1 MIRSAFLAY
10 SGISTE
16 QILSAL
22 FLLFIAWV
30 MTVILELA
38 IFFITGKRSKNDAL
52 LVLLAN
58 TLTNPVVVFLC
69 WVTVIFT
76 DIHYAA
82 VIIPLELLAVLCE
95 GWIYKRKGD
104 DFKRPYLFSTCA
116 NAFSFGSG
124 LLLQFLEVI

>member
-1 MIRSAFLAY
+1 MTGSVL
-10 SGISTE
+10 T
-16 QILSAL
+16 QILSVL
-22 FLLFIAWV
+22 SLLFIAWI
-30 MTVILELA
+30 MTVILELG
-38 IFFITGKRSKNDAL
+38 IFFITGKRSKDDAL

-69 WVTVIFT
+69 WGTVIFS
-76 DIHYAA
+76 DIHYTA

-124 LLLQFLEVI
+124 LLLQLLEVI